1 MKNGAYRYRYAPFL
15 FYDHTPIG
23 AGSFF
28 AVLRLFL
35 LAADHGRGDA
45 CAAEHG
51 EGDPNGHLAVITGA
65 CAGLRRVSGLIG
77 SHRLD
82 GVLGELRRDGDDAI
96 FIGLRGQA
104 AVENNLRACL
114 EGLLADRPAAEGIAA
129 LLRRGGEGDGVVL
142 LIGGGIRG
150 GLRAIDAV

>member
-82 GVLGELRRDGDDAI
+82 GVLGELRRDGDDAND
-96 FIGLRGQA
+96 A
-104 AVENNLRACL
+104 
-114 EGLLADRPAAEGIAA
+114 GIA
-129 LLRRGGEGDGVVL
+129 
-142 LIGGGIRG
+142 I
-150 GLRAIDAV
+150 